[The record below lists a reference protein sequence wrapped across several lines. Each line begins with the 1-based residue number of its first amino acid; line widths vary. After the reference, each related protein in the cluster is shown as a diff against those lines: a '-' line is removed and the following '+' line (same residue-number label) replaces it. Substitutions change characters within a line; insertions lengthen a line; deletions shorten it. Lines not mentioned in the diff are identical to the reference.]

1 MPTPL
6 KKNVCEEHL
15 FRKVYQAHARNLHD
29 FLYYKFGAKWN
40 PADKVQ
46 EAFAKLWQ
54 NCRTVP
60 PGKAKSYLF
69 TVGNNLMLNEAKHQK
84 VVLDYQQRKTAT
96 VNKEDPQ
103 FTLEEKEYLKK
114 YKRALANLTE
124 KQRVAFLMSKAEGKT
139 HREIAELL
147 DISQKGVEKRIYGAL
162 KKIRKDLKDFNY

>member
-1 MPTPL
+1 
-6 KKNVCEEHL
+6 
-15 FRKVYQAHARNLHD
+15 
-29 FLYYKFGAKWN
+29 
-40 PADKVQ
+40 
-46 EAFAKLWQ
+46 
-54 NCRTVP
+54 
-60 PGKAKSYLF
+60 
-69 TVGNNLMLNEAKHQK
+69 MLNEAKHQK